1 MELKNLTVAFLG
13 DSLTQGIGASS
24 PERSYPAVFSRNA
37 KLKEGLN
44 FGLGGTRIAKQK
56 KSFRD
61 ISEWDRDFISRVD
74 EIPADIDCIVIMG
87 GTNDYMHGDAELGC
101 SSDRDEYTFYG
112 ALHSLLSKVCK
123 RFPSA
128 KKVFMT
134 PPHFVEDVSPEH
146 THINKGHYF
155 SEYLYAMKEVCGF
168 YNIRVLDLH
177 SLSGLDS
184 KNEENKKEFY
194 SDNVHLN
201 DNGYKR
207 IAERLEDYLRNI
219 NT

>member
-1 MELKNLTVAFLG
+1 
-13 DSLTQGIGASS
+13 
-24 PERSYPAVFSRNA
+24 
-37 KLKEGLN
+37 
-44 FGLGGTRIAKQK
+44 
-56 KSFRD
+56 
-61 ISEWDRDFISRVD
+61 
-74 EIPADIDCIVIMG
+74 
-87 GTNDYMHGDAELGC
+87 
-101 SSDRDEYTFYG
+101 
-112 ALHSLLSKVCK
+112 
-123 RFPSA
+123 
-128 KKVFMT
+128 
-134 PPHFVEDVSPEH
+134 
-146 THINKGHYF
+146 
-155 SEYLYAMKEVCGF
+155 MKEVCGF

>member
-24 PERSYPAVFSRNA
+24 REHSYPAILSKNA
-37 KLKEGLN
+37 ELLAGLN
-44 FGLGGTRIAKQK
+44 FGISGTRIAKQRK
-56 KSFRD
+56 PFRD

-74 EIPADIDCIVIMG
+74 EIPTDIDCIVIMG
-87 GTNDYMHGDAELGC
+87 GTNDYMHGDAKFGTFT
-101 SSDRDEYTFYG
+101 DRDEYTFYG
-112 ALHSLLSKVCK
+112 GLHSLLSKVSK

-134 PPHFVEDVSPEH
+134 PPHFVEDSSPEH

-155 SEYLYAMKEVCGF
+155 SEYLSAIKEVCEF
-168 YNIRVLDLH
+168 YNIHVLDLH

-184 KNEENKKEFY
+184 KDEENKMIFY
-194 SDNVHLN
+194 ADNVHLN

-207 IAERLEDYLRNI
+207 IAERLEEFLRNL
-219 NT
+219 